1 MYERMSSNKEEPGK
15 RKQKKTKTMSV
26 NTSVYCSDTRLV
38 RNTERRDVERRRKQS
53 ELGKKGDA
61 AKEKEE
67 EKRTLI
73 STTSLGNGSNDKM

>member
-1 MYERMSSNKEEPGK
+1 MRMSSNKEEPGK

-53 ELGKKGDA
+53 EL
-61 AKEKEE
+61 
-67 EKRTLI
+67 EKRGMQRRRIKGEGGERKKEL
-73 STTSLGNGSNDKM
+73 

>member
-1 MYERMSSNKEEPGK
+1 MRMSSNKEEPGK

-67 EKRTLI
+67 EKKNFNI
-73 STTSLGNGSNDKM
+73 DDVLGKW